1 MESPDKLPTKTIAQR
16 AIAGR
21 DIIQAGRDYVQ
32 YISYNARQGN
42 WGVVV
47 GNLGL
52 IAFLLLLLL
61 SGLYAVSRAVAVR
74 FGDEVSTRELCSGVS
89 SEIEALQT
97 RIEESGGIPGRPG
110 RGISGIS
117 GTEGNQL
124 LVVYSTGERELVDIV
139 IPKAGQ
145 GALGE
150 PGRPGPSGPPGPE
163 GQPGSPGPRGENGE
177 PGVRGPE
184 GLRGEMGP
192 QGPRGETGPR
202 GPQGPAGPQGP
213 PGPAGRIQVIPG
225 VRISPETQTPR

>member
-61 SGLYAVSRAVAVR
+61 SGLYALSRAVAVR
-74 FGDEVSTRELCSGVS
+74 LGDEVSTRELCSGVS

-97 RIEESGGIPGRPG
+97 RIEESGGIPGQPG
-110 RGISGIS
+110 RGISRIS
-117 GTEGNQL
+117 ATEENQL

-139 IPKAGQ
+139 IPRADQ
-145 GALGE
+145 GAPGE
-150 PGRPGPSGPPGPE
+150 SGPPGPPGPE
-163 GQPGSPGPRGENGE
+163 GQRGSPGPRGENGE

-192 QGPRGETGPR
+192 QGPQGQTGPR

-213 PGPAGRIQVIPG
+213 PGPAGRIERIPG
-225 VRISPETQTPR
+225 VRIPPETQTPR